1 LHKASGLVADI
12 GNTTGHLSIIARE
25 LGIPV
30 LVNTHDATTHLSN
43 GMTITINADDSK
55 VYLGKVTELIEK
67 SDSVSKSKNVFMKSP
82 MYRIW
87 QKLSKLIIPLN
98 LTEPDSSEFS
108 PENCETLH
116 DVTRF
121 AHEFAMREMF
131 SLYESADFEEK
142 LAHPLKFSVPLDI
155 HVIDLGDGL
164 KDINGKHSITP
175 DNVTSEPFR
184 YLIKGMTTPGIRWAG
199 PLPIDFRGLT
209 NLLMTNIVDSNRSNR
224 DLGSRSYAFI
234 SDCYLNFFSRL
245 GYHFSRLDAYISD
258 EINSNYINFNFR
270 GGAAEPIRKIRRAK
284 IIAKIL
290 ERLNFSV
297 NHVTDN
303 VFATIRKVP
312 SESILNLLSEIGRLM
327 GAVRNVDAT
336 LINDDYINEFVEA
349 FLSGDPAPALR
360 FSQEQDD

>member
-1 LHKASGLVADI
+1 
-12 GNTTGHLSIIARE
+12 
-25 LGIPV
+25 
-30 LVNTHDATTHLSN
+30 
-43 GMTITINADDSK
+43 
-55 VYLGKVTELIEK
+55 
-67 SDSVSKSKNVFMKSP
+67 
-82 MYRIW
+82 
-87 QKLSKLIIPLN
+87 
-98 LTEPDSSEFS
+98 
-108 PENCETLH
+108 
-116 DVTRF
+116 
-121 AHEFAMREMF
+121 
-131 SLYESADFEEK
+131 
-142 LAHPLKFSVPLDI
+142 
-155 HVIDLGDGL
+155 
-164 KDINGKHSITP
+164 
-175 DNVTSEPFR
+175 
-184 YLIKGMTTPGIRWAG
+184 
-199 PLPIDFRGLT
+199 LPIDFRGVT

>member
-1 LHKASGLVADI
+1 
-12 GNTTGHLSIIARE
+12 
-25 LGIPV
+25 
-30 LVNTHDATTHLSN
+30 
-43 GMTITINADDSK
+43 
-55 VYLGKVTELIEK
+55 
-67 SDSVSKSKNVFMKSP
+67 MKSP

-142 LAHPLKFSVPLDI
+142 LAHPLKFSVPLDV